1 MKHHK
6 NTLPAGFMIFRA
18 KKLKLHT
25 LRFFQIEHLSIILY
39 RGISYLRN
47 IAEINTGGDLFHFR
61 LNFTVN
67 FYNGFFGEN
76 LLKKR
81 KKVQFTT
88 LSDSITFEQS
98 QNWKQENL

>member
-6 NTLPAGFMIFRA
+6 NTLPAGFMIFREKKA
-18 KKLKLHT
+18 KT
-25 LRFFQIEHLSIILY
+25 TYIAFFFQIEHLSTILY

-47 IAEINTGGDLFHFR
+47 IAKINTGGDLFHFR

-67 FYNGFFGEN
+67 FYNGFFRIF

-81 KKVQFTT
+81 EKCSLQHFQ
-88 LSDSITFEQS
+88 IP
-98 QNWKQENL
+98 